1 MNITW
6 NSLIISFVSLWLPLS
21 VFERLWREEGDVVS
35 VNKRLKTLAGFTEAV
50 RGNTTFTLIPVLVY
64 YFFLLILGSK
74 KEKNPLTP
82 HGRVWPLFWGGREGT
97 EKWASS
103 LRDSSHLIGRRG
115 ALKKHQYLNQV
126 EKKVRGKTDSRLSVV
141 PSAPSER
148 LSVFFVVLIWGTRG
162 RK

>member
-1 MNITW
+1 M
-6 NSLIISFVSLWLPLS
+6 
-21 VFERLWREEGDVVS
+21 S

-126 EKKVRGKTDSRLSVV
+126 EKKSEGRQIAGCQLSPQRLLSV
-141 PSAPSER
+141 
-148 LSVFFVVLIWGTRG
+148 
-162 RK
+162 

>member
-1 MNITW
+1 M
-6 NSLIISFVSLWLPLS
+6 
-21 VFERLWREEGDVVS
+21 S

-97 EKWASS
+97 EKWAV
-103 LRDSSHLIGRRG
+103 LPQGQLASHWTTGRS
-115 ALKKHQYLNQV
+115 KKTPIP
-126 EKKVRGKTDSRLSVV
+126 ESGREKVRGKTDSRLSVV

-148 LSVFFVVLIWGTRG
+148 LSGFS
-162 RK
+162 